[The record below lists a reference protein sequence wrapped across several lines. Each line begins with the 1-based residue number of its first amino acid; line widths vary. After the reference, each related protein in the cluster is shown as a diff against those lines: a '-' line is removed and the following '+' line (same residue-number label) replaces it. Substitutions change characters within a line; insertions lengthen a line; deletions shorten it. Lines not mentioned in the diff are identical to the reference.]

1 MRAPAAGGLLKPGD
15 TLVVATHNPGKLR
28 EIEALVAPAGLNVV
42 TAASLGLPEPEE
54 TGRTFAD
61 NATLKAIAAA
71 IASGHP
77 ALADDSGVC
86 VDALNGDPGVY
97 SARWAGPAKDF
108 GVAMQRV
115 EDGLRAAGALAPEQR
130 TAAFIAVLCLAWPTG
145 ATSTFRG
152 EVKGRMIWPPRGDNG
167 FGYDPMFVPNG
178 YDRTYAEM
186 ATEEKKAMSHRALAF
201 AAFARARIPRK

>member
-1 MRAPAAGGLLKPGD
+1 MKPGE

-28 EIEALVAPAGLNVV
+28 EIEALVAPAGLTVV
-42 TAASLGLPEPEE
+42 TAADLGLPEPEE
-54 TGRTFAD
+54 TGRTFAE

-86 VDALNGDPGVY
+86 VDALGGEPGVY
-97 SARWAGPAKDF
+97 SARWAGPTKDF
-108 GVAMQRV
+108 AAAMQRV
-115 EDGLRAAGALAPEQR
+115 EDGLQAAGAVTPEARSAQ
-130 TAAFIAVLCLAWPTG
+130 FVAVLCLAWPSG
-145 ATSTFRG
+145 ASTTFRG
-152 EVKGRMIWPPRGDNG
+152 EVKGHMIWPPRGDNG
-167 FGYDPMFVPNG
+167 FGYDPMFVPDG

-186 ATEEKKAMSHRALAF
+186 ATEEKKDMSHRALAF

>member
-1 MRAPAAGGLLKPGD
+1 LRTPAAGGLLRPGD

-28 EIEALVAPAGLNVV
+28 EIEALVAPAGLDVV
-42 TAASLGLPEPEE
+42 TAGSLGLPEPEE
-54 TGRTFAD
+54 TGRTFSE

-97 SARWAGPAKDF
+97 SARWAGPTKDF
-108 GVAMQRV
+108 AAAMQRV
-115 EDGLRAAGALAPEQR
+115 EDSLRAAGAISPEAR
-130 TAAFIAVLCLAWPTG
+130 TAHFVAVLCLAWPSG
-145 ATSTFRG
+145 ASTTFRG
-152 EVKGRMIWPPRGDNG
+152 EVKGHMIWPPRGTNG
-167 FGYDPMFVPNG
+167 FGYDPMFVPDG

-186 ATEEKKAMSHRALAF
+186 TTEEKKGMSHRALAF
-201 AAFARARIPRK
+201 GAFARARMPRK

>member
-28 EIEALVAPAGLNVV
+28 EIEALVEPAGLTVV
-42 TAASLGLPEPEE
+42 TAGSLGLPEPEE
-54 TGRTFAD
+54 TGRTFAE

-86 VDALNGDPGVY
+86 VDALGGDPGVY
-97 SARWAGPAKDF
+97 SARWAGPTKDF
-108 GVAMQRV
+108 TAAMQRV
-115 EDGLRAAGALAPEQR
+115 EDGLRAAGAMTPEAR
-130 TAAFIAVLCLAWPTG
+130 GARFVAVLCLAWPTG
-145 ATSTFRG
+145 ASTTFRG
-152 EVKGRMIWPPRGDNG
+152 EVKGHMVWPPRGENG
-167 FGYDPMFVPNG
+167 FGYDPMFVPDG

-186 ATEEKKAMSHRALAF
+186 ATEEKKSMSHRALAY
-201 AAFARARIPRK
+201 AAFARARIPHR

>member
-1 MRAPAAGGLLKPGD
+1 LRASVAGGLLKPGD

-28 EIEALVAPAGLNVV
+28 EIEALVAPAGLTVV
-42 TAASLGLPEPEE
+42 TAGSLGLPEPEE
-54 TGRTFAD
+54 TGRTFAE

-86 VDALNGDPGVY
+86 VDALGGDPGVY
-97 SARWAGPAKDF
+97 SARWAGPNKDF
-108 GVAMQRV
+108 AAAMRRV
-115 EDGLRAAGALAPEQR
+115 EDGLQAAGAITPEAR
-130 TAAFIAVLCLAWPTG
+130 AARFVAVLCLAWPSG
-145 ATSTFRG
+145 ASGTFRG
-152 EVKGRMIWPPRGDNG
+152 EVRGHMIWPPRGENG
-167 FGYDPMFVPNG
+167 FGYDPMFVPDG

-186 ATEEKKAMSHRALAF
+186 TTEEKKGMSHRALAF

>member
-1 MRAPAAGGLLKPGD
+1 MRPGD

-28 EIEALVAPAGLNVV
+28 EIEALVAPAGLTVI

-54 TGRTFAD
+54 TGRTFAE

-97 SARWAGPAKDF
+97 SARWAGPEKDF
-108 GVAMQRV
+108 AAAMQRV
-115 EDGLRAAGALAPEQR
+115 EDGLDAAGAVTPEAR
-130 TAAFIAVLCLAWPTG
+130 TAHFVAVLCLAWPTG
-145 ATSTFRG
+145 ATVTFRG
-152 EVKGRMIWPPRGDNG
+152 EVKGHMVWPPRGDNG
-167 FGYDPMFVPNG
+167 FGYDPMFVPDG

-186 ATEEKKAMSHRALAF
+186 TTEEKKGMSHRALAF
-201 AAFARARIPRK
+201 AAFARARIPHR

>member
-1 MRAPAAGGLLKPGD
+1 LRAPAAGGLLKPGD
-15 TLVVATHNPGKLR
+15 TLVVATHNPGKLS

-42 TAASLGLPEPEE
+42 TAGSLGLPEPEE
-54 TGRTFAD
+54 TGRTFAE

-86 VDALNGDPGVY
+86 VDALSGDPGVY
-97 SARWAGPAKDF
+97 SARWAGPSKDF
-108 GVAMQRV
+108 ASAMQRV
-115 EDGLRAAGALAPEQR
+115 EDGLKAAGALAPEQR
-130 TAAFIAVLCLAWPTG
+130 GAQFVAVLCLAWPSG
-145 ATSTFRG
+145 ATATFRG
-152 EVKGRMIWPPRGDNG
+152 EVRGRMIWPPRGDNG
-167 FGYDPMFVPNG
+167 FGYDPMFVPDG

-186 ATEEKKAMSHRALAF
+186 ATEEKKTMSHRALAF

>member
-1 MRAPAAGGLLKPGD
+1 LRTPAAGGLLRPGD

-28 EIEALVAPAGLNVV
+28 EIEALVAPAGLDVV
-42 TAASLGLPEPEE
+42 TAGSLGLPEPEE
-54 TGRTFAD
+54 TGRTFAE

-97 SARWAGPAKDF
+97 SARWAGPTKDF
-108 GVAMQRV
+108 AAAMQRV
-115 EDGLRAAGALAPEQR
+115 EDGLRAAGAISPEAR
-130 TAAFIAVLCLAWPTG
+130 TAHFIAVLCLAWPSG
-145 ATSTFRG
+145 ASTTFRG
-152 EVKGRMIWPPRGDNG
+152 EVKGHMIWPPRGTNG
-167 FGYDPMFVPNG
+167 FGYDPMFVPDG

-186 ATEEKKAMSHRALAF
+186 TTEEKKGMSHRALAF
-201 AAFARARIPRK
+201 AAFARARMPRK

>member
-28 EIEALVAPAGLNVV
+28 EIEALVAPAGLTVV

-61 NATLKAIAAA
+61 NAMLKAIAAS

-77 ALADDSGVC
+77 ALADNSGVC

-97 SARWAGPAKDF
+97 SARWAGPQKDF
-108 GVAMQRV
+108 AAAMQRV
-115 EDGLRAAGALAPEQR
+115 EDHLRVAGATTPEAR
-130 TAAFIAVLCLAWPTG
+130 TARFVAVLCLAWPTG
-145 ATSTFRG
+145 ASATFRG
-152 EVKGRMIWPPRGDNG
+152 EVRGHMIWPPRGDNG
-167 FGYDPMFVPNG
+167 FGYDPMFVPDG

-186 ATEEKKAMSHRALAF
+186 ATEEKKDMSHRALAF
-201 AAFARARIPRK
+201 AAFARARIPRR